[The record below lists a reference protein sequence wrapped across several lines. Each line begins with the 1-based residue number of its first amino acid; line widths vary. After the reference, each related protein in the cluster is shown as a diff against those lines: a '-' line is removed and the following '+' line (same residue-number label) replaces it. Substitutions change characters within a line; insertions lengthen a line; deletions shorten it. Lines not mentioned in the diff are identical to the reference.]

1 MRGRIHRKEQAMVNR
16 KSLTIA
22 GEQISAECRHLIRDY
37 ERTFGPI
44 PFWVHDELR
53 TIDKMRLITWAVEV
67 MTPLPETKDE
77 SALIGD

>member
-1 MRGRIHRKEQAMVNR
+1 MTNR
-16 KSLTIA
+16 KSLTTT
-22 GEQISAECRHLIRDY
+22 GEQISVECRHLIRDY

-67 MTPLPETKDE
+67 LNPLPESKSE
-77 SALIGD
+77 SALAVDQDHEQV

>member
-1 MRGRIHRKEQAMVNR
+1 MVNR

-44 PFWVHDELR
+44 PFWIHDELR

>member
-1 MRGRIHRKEQAMVNR
+1 MANR
-16 KSLTIA
+16 KTLTTN
-22 GEQISAECRHLIRDY
+22 GEQIAVECRHLIRDY

-67 MTPLPETKDE
+67 LTPLPEKKIQTT
-77 SALIGD
+77 LMGD